1 MAKLP
6 SAGKKKRSGAARK
19 ALPQSDLRWLNALL
33 VICQVL
39 RDHQFHYGETSDEL
53 RQTLGQFGNE
63 ELFAVIAECLYMLL
77 NPPNSPGDHRRI
89 RLRTAK
95 KTSSSAK
102 KKRAK
107 K

>member
-1 MAKLP
+1 MAKLR
-6 SAGKKKRSGAARK
+6 SVGKKKRSRAARK
-19 ALPQSDLRWLNALL
+19 PLRQSDLRWLNALL

-39 RDHQFHYGETSDEL
+39 RDHQFRYGETSDEL
-53 RQTLGQFGNE
+53 RQTLGQLDND

-77 NPPNSPGDHRRI
+77 NPPDSPGDHRRI

-95 KTSSSAK
+95 KTSPNAK